1 MAREIG
7 VVAVFSHLDTLN
19 NAIRAVRTQGETF
32 EVYSPVPNHHIEQAI
47 GKGTSGVRWFTLA
60 GTSSGVAFAVFLTWW
75 VNHAWPL
82 IVDGKPYQSIP
93 AFTIIYFECFIL
105 LGVLFTLLGLLVT
118 ARLPSFVLPPSYD
131 PRFSED
137 KFGLF
142 VACPLDRIDSVNDK
156 LQGLGAEETRDVR

>member
-7 VVAVFSHLDTLN
+7 VVAVFSYLDTLN
-19 NAIRAVRTQGETF
+19 DAIRAVRDGGEKF
-32 EVYSPVPNHHIEQAI
+32 EVYSPVPNHHIEHAI
-47 GKGTSGVRWFTLA
+47 GKGPSAVRWFTLA
-60 GTSSGVAFAVFLTWW
+60 GTSSGVAFAIFLTWW

-93 AFTIIYFECFIL
+93 AFTVIYFECFIL
-105 LGVLFTLLGLLVT
+105 LGVLFTLFGLFVN
-118 ARLPSFVLPPSYD
+118 ARLPSFSLPASYD

-142 VACPLDRIDSVNDK
+142 VECPLDRIEKVNAI
-156 LQGLGAEETRDVR
+156 LQELGAEETRNVH